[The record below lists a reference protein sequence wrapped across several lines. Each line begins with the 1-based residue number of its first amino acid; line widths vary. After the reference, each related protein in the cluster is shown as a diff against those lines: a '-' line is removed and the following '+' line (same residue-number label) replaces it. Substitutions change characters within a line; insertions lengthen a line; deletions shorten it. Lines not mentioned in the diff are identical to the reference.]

1 MSNAVFDGDRS
12 TFKHDF
18 SVHWVHYRSLSIQ
31 NLNADRICITCC
43 VSISIVSIYQ
53 VCSEEKKYHS
63 KFLSNELTYTYIGSI
78 TSCPKK
84 YLFPHFQSFES
95 HHISFCK
102 APFLLKRYV
111 GSRPWWYN
119 VVKLHVKHTT
129 IFWDLLIWFHSWT
142 FYLLRY
148 FISSTRQYS
157 GSGRRVKLPLCPK
170 SNQYK
175 AAAMRS

>member
-43 VSISIVSIYQ
+43 VSTYKYRVGIPISSLLWR
-53 VCSEEKKYHS
+53 KKW
-63 KFLSNELTYTYIGSI
+63 TCSI

-111 GSRPWWYN
+111 GSRPWYN
-119 VVKLHVKHTT
+119 VVILHVKHTT

>member
-43 VSISIVSIYQ
+43 VSISSI
-53 VCSEEKKYHS
+53 SSLLWRKKIS
-63 KFLSNELTYTYIGSI
+63 FQIFIQWTYLYICSI

-119 VVKLHVKHTT
+119 VVILHVKHTT

>member
-1 MSNAVFDGDRS
+1 MLC
-12 TFKHDF
+12 K
-18 SVHWVHYRSLSIQ
+18 Y
-31 NLNADRICITCC
+31 
-43 VSISIVSIYQ
+43 SIYQ
-53 VCSEEKKYHS
+53 VCSEEKKIS
-63 KFLSNELTYTYIGSI
+63 FQIFIQWTYLYICSI

-119 VVKLHVKHTT
+119 VVIFHVKHTT